1 MFIEHLNAK
10 MHLSL
15 ILPSLY
21 IQCGLQKKKKKAQ
34 LSLFESAVDYICD
47 MITTKQML
55 KGYGEGSFRGET
67 GPSIQPL
74 DKRERARNDSILT
87 KIMQPSS
94 SYVNAENEFSP
105 HRKKKQK
112 KRKQTQKEKEIHVN
126 KWQLSGSDLMILK
139 TRADQVTNE

>member
-55 KGYGEGSFRGET
+55 KGYGEGSFRDGT

-105 HRKKKQK
+105 HRKKK
-112 KRKQTQKEKEIHVN
+112 TKEKKAN
-126 KWQLSGSDLMILK
+126 TKGKGNSC
-139 TRADQVTNE
+139 

>member
-21 IQCGLQKKKKKAQ
+21 IQCGLQKKKKAQ

-55 KGYGEGSFRGET
+55 KGYGEGSFRGGT

-105 HRKKKQK
+105 HRKKKN
-112 KRKQTQKEKEIHVN
+112 KRKESKHKRKRKFMLTN
-126 KWQLSGSDLMILK
+126 GNC
-139 TRADQVTNE
+139 QVQI

>member
-1 MFIEHLNAK
+1 MGYKKRAYVYRAFKCKNAPESNIAELVHSVWVTK
-10 MHLSL
+10 
-15 ILPSLY
+15 
-21 IQCGLQKKKKKAQ
+21 KKKKKAQ

-55 KGYGEGSFRGET
+55 KGYGEGSFRGGT

-87 KIMQPSS
+87 QIMQPSS

-105 HRKKKQK
+105 HRKKK
-112 KRKQTQKEKEIHVN
+112 TKEKKAN
-126 KWQLSGSDLMILK
+126 TKGKGNSC
-139 TRADQVTNE
+139 

>member
-1 MFIEHLNAK
+1 MGYKKRAYVYRAFKCKNAPESNIAELVHSVWVTK
-10 MHLSL
+10 
-15 ILPSLY
+15 
-21 IQCGLQKKKKKAQ
+21 KKKKKAQ
-34 LSLFESAVDYICD
+34 LSLSESAVDYICD

-55 KGYGEGSFRGET
+55 KGYGEGSFRGGT

-105 HRKKKQK
+105 HRKKK
-112 KRKQTQKEKEIHVN
+112 TKEKKAN
-126 KWQLSGSDLMILK
+126 TKGKGNSC
-139 TRADQVTNE
+139 

>member
-1 MFIEHLNAK
+1 MGYKKRAYVYRAFKCKNAPESNIAELV
-10 MHLSL
+10 HSVWV
-15 ILPSLY
+15 
-21 IQCGLQKKKKKAQ
+21 KKKKKAQ
-34 LSLFESAVDYICD
+34 LSLFKSAVDYICD

-55 KGYGEGSFRGET
+55 KGYGEGSFRGGT

-105 HRKKKQK
+105 HRKKK
-112 KRKQTQKEKEIHVN
+112 TKEKKAN
-126 KWQLSGSDLMILK
+126 TKGKGNSC
-139 TRADQVTNE
+139 